1 MMAAEV
7 AQALLMALVAAL
19 VVTLGMVDLAQVAQ
33 AVAVE
38 QVQ

>member
-1 MMAAEV
+1 MAAEV

-19 VVTLGMVDLAQVAQ
+19 VVTPGMVALAQVAQ